1 MATGCSHL
9 EVAVEDPLL
18 VEVLEAEEGLGGVE
32 ARLYSGEGEGVSA
45 AVAEGAGDRI
55 WEDVEVE
62 AYHLLGEH
70 LLLAEVV
77 EEHPARDV
85 LGDEME
91 LRRRLE
97 GALEPED
104 EGVAHLEAWWGR
116 EMRGCRLT
124 QRPRVGRGGR
134 RTSACCLSTWSSIAM
149 LSMERWRSI
158 DALSTTFIA

>member
-1 MATGCSHL
+1 M
-9 EVAVEDPLL
+9 
-18 VEVLEAEEGLGGVE
+18 
-32 ARLYSGEGEGVSA
+32 SA
-45 AVAEGAGDRI
+45 AGAGGAGDRI
-55 WEDVEVE
+55 RVGRSIE

-97 GALEPED
+97 GALEAED
-104 EGVAHLEAWWGR
+104 ERVAHLEMWGVMGRRGEMWRAWHV
-116 EMRGCRLT
+116 T
-124 QRPRVGRGGR
+124 QSPRMGRGGT

-149 LSMERWRSI
+149 LSIERWRSI

>member
-1 MATGCSHL
+1 M
-9 EVAVEDPLL
+9 VA
-18 VEVLEAEEGLGGVE
+18 
-32 ARLYSGEGEGVSA
+32 
-45 AVAEGAGDRI
+45 AEGGGGSDMV

-85 LGDEME
+85 LGDEVE

-104 EGVAHLEAWWGR
+104 EGVAHLEVWWGMCGGC
-116 EMRGCRLT
+116 EMREVSRDAENGT
-124 QRPRVGRGGR
+124 GRA
-134 RTSACCLSTWSSIAM
+134 RTSACWRSTWSSIAM
-149 LSMERWRSI
+149 LSIERWRSI